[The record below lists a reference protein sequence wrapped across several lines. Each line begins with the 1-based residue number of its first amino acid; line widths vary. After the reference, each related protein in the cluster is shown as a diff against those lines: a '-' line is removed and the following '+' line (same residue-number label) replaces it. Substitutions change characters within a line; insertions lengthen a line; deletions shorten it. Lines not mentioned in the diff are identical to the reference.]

1 MRAGSA
7 TVLSVICLLLAS
19 CGPAEQVQ
27 VRPVKAVRVHRQTA
41 SLIAY
46 GAGEI
51 RARYDATLGF
61 LVGGRIIE
69 RSADVGKRVKAGDV
83 LARLDDQVQRA
94 NVTSAQASLTGSI
107 ASQTEAASA
116 ARRQENLLK
125 EGAGT
130 RQTADL
136 AVATL
141 ATATANVQMARAN
154 LDNAHQQLSYTQ
166 LHASS
171 DGVVTAVG
179 ADVGQVVEV
188 GRMVVE
194 VAQPGER
201 EAVFTIGES
210 AAALAAAR
218 PGIPVLVRLTSNPKI
233 SVTGHIRYVSPGAD
247 PQTRTYEARI
257 ALPNAPAEMALGT
270 TVSGSISPQ
279 GTSLAIFIPLGA
291 LFHRGQT
298 PAVWR
303 FDTKTGAVKL
313 VNVRVLRYDDNAAL
327 LSFGIRDG
335 DFVVTAGVNSLY
347 NGEHVRLLDAAAP

>member
-1 MRAGSA
+1 M
-7 TVLSVICLLLAS
+7 
-19 CGPAEQVQ
+19 
-27 VRPVKAVRVHRQTA
+27 
-41 SLIAY
+41 
-46 GAGEI
+46 
-51 RARYDATLGF
+51 
-61 LVGGRIIE
+61 
-69 RSADVGKRVKAGDV
+69 
-83 LARLDDQVQRA
+83 
-94 NVTSAQASLTGSI
+94 
-107 ASQTEAASA
+107 
-116 ARRQENLLK
+116 K

-130 RQTADL
+130 KQAADL

-154 LDNAHQQLSYTQ
+154 LENARQQLSYSQ
-166 LHASS
+166 LHAST

-201 EAVFTIGES
+201 EAVFTIGEG

-218 PGIPVLVRLTSNPKI
+218 PDIPVLVRLTSNPKI
-233 SVTGHIRYVSPGAD
+233 SVTGRIRYISPGAD
-247 PQTRTYEARI
+247 PQTRTFEARI

-270 TVSGSISPQ
+270 TVSGSISQ
-279 GTSLAIFIPLGA
+279 GTSQAIFIPLGA

-303 FDTKTGAVKL
+303 FDAKTGEVKL

-327 LSFGIRDG
+327 LSSGIRDG

-347 NGEHVRLLDAAAP
+347 DGEHVRLLDATAP